1 MIVAGREN
9 ESSRFASEHAHPE
22 CALEWWFFQGHYE
35 GTVSGRRYFMATLF
49 RSNLEVREGG
59 QSNGF
64 QLMLAVLDPNKAGA
78 RHESTTWIDPPLLCK
93 AIEKL
98 KTTDPHVDP
107 VVQRAFTQ
115 EIEEYGPPY
124 PILLQGIPEVFES
137 GPLRMEWG
145 EFFLAEQETGFA
157 VKFREPDSG
166 RFVSL
171 HLAAAAPRMEVA
183 CGSDVLPLGSSMAYS
198 TYPRVQLE
206 GCLDTGEELTGQ
218 AWMDHQWG
226 DTDWFRDAQA
236 GVMLGWDW
244 FGINFDNGSDLLV
257 TRHRNAQSG
266 RTVAMHATFREPGGR
281 PSTTYEFTLT
291 PLRYWDS
298 PTTFIDHPIAWKIE
312 VPQFDAALVFEP
324 HSDDQEI
331 AAFGTMRA
339 VWEGAGNVTGT
350 IGGTA
355 VCGTARG
362 EFHGYGFVF
371 DHGDFIKTLSRRVD
385 RHLEQFLPRKFDA
398 AEVEKFV
405 GPPHWQHD
413 VDAYTEMLSVPIW
426 DLIDRSGKR
435 WRPIFGILLLE
446 SLGVSSRPY
455 EGLICCM
462 LEFIHAGALIIDDI
476 EDDSLLRR
484 GEQCVHLRY
493 GVDVAINAGN
503 ALYFLP
509 GAAIISHP
517 LLTAE
522 KRQRWLEIKERICI
536 EAHCGQASDIFWS
549 RRMTPENLSRL
560 LADDAE
566 SKILQMYEFKTASA
580 AKGAA
585 EFVAVIAEASP
596 EITRACVDFARM
608 LGVAY
613 QIVDDIHNFSRS
625 PDWTKVTGEDLANG
639 KLTLVIAKAVSC
651 LNAVDSARLQA
662 ILCSPELRRQPSTL
676 EEGIELVFR
685 SGALDVCRETAKA
698 MVNDA
703 WDKFRPCVRSSGPK
717 IMLHTMCLKL
727 IDLAYDA

>member
-1 MIVAGREN
+1 MIVAERDH
-9 ESSRFASEHAHPE
+9 ESPRFAAEHAHPE
-22 CALEWWFFQGHYE
+22 CAIEWWFFHGHYQ
-35 GTVSGRRYFMATLF
+35 GAVSGRRHFMATLF
-49 RSNLEVREGG
+49 RSNLDTRDAA
-59 QSNGF
+59 QANGF
-64 QLMLAVLDPNKAGA
+64 QLILAVLDPNKPAA
-78 RHESTTWIDPPLLCK
+78 PHESLTWIDPPLLRK

-98 KTTDPHVDP
+98 KATDPHVDP
-107 VVQRAFTQ
+107 VVQRAFTR
-115 EIEEYGPPY
+115 EIEEHGPPH
-124 PILLQGIPEVFES
+124 PILLQPIPEVFDAE
-137 GPLRMEWG
+137 PLRIEWG
-145 EFFLAEQETGFA
+145 EFRLAELETGF
-157 VKFREPDSG
+157 VLEFREPDSG

-171 HLAAAAPRMEVA
+171 HLAAAAPGMEVA
-183 CGSDVLPLGSSMAYS
+183 CGSDVLPLGSSMAYCC
-198 TYPRVQLE
+198 YPRVRLE
-206 GCLDTGEELTGQ
+206 GRLHTGEELAGH

-226 DTDWFRDAQA
+226 DIDWFRDAQA
-236 GVMLGWDW
+236 GRMLGWDW
-244 FGINFDNGSDLLV
+244 FGINFDDGADLLIM
-257 TRHRNAQSG
+257 RHRDARSG
-266 RTVAMHATFREPGGR
+266 RTVAMHATFREPGE
-281 PSTTYEFTLT
+281 PPCTTYEFTLT

-298 PTTFIDHPIAWKIE
+298 PATFIDYPVAWKIE
-312 VPQFDAALVFEP
+312 APQFEAALVFQP
-324 HSDDQEI
+324 QIDDQEI

-339 VWEGAGNVTGT
+339 VWEGAGSVIGT
-350 IGGTA
+350 IRGRP
-355 VCGTARG
+355 VRGTARG

-371 DHGDFIKTLSRRVD
+371 DHNDFVATMGRRVD
-385 RHLEQFLPRKFDA
+385 GHLEEFLPRRFNA

-413 VDAYTEMLSVPIW
+413 VDAYTDMFSVPVW

-446 SLGVSSRPY
+446 ALGVSSRPY
-455 EGLICCM
+455 EGLISCM

-484 GEQCVHLRY
+484 GKQCVHLRY

-509 GAAIISHP
+509 GAAIMSHP

-522 KRQRWLEIKERICI
+522 KRRRWLEIKEQICI

-549 RRMTPENLSRL
+549 RRMTPENLRRML
-560 LADDAE
+560 GNDAE
-566 SKILQMYEFKTASA
+566 SKILQMYAFKTASA

-585 EFVAVIAEASP
+585 EFVAVIADSSA
-596 EITRACVDFARM
+596 EITRVCVDFARM

-613 QIVDDIHNFSRS
+613 QIVDDIHNFSRA

-639 KLTLVIAKAVSC
+639 KLTFVIA
-651 LNAVDSARLQA
+651 SALRRLHAAGSERLQA
-662 ILCSPELRRQPSTL
+662 ILCSPEVRRRPSVL

-685 SGALDVCRETAKA
+685 SGALDACRETAKT

-703 WDKFRPCVRSSGPK
+703 WDKFSPRVRSSGPK

-727 IDLAYDA
+727 IELAYDG